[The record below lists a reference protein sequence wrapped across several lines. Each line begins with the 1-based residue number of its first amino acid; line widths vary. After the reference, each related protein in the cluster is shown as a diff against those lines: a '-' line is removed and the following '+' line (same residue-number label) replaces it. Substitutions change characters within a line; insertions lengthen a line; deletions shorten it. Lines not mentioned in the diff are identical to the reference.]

1 MLYKTMVRATCKKVP
16 LDPKKINESYVYVME
31 NAEDYYVENQ
41 EDKVKQEIEDN
52 ANKELIDVTPQE
64 IPSETL
70 NESQEISQPV
80 SEEENIDTTER
91 PSF

>member
-1 MLYKTMVRATCKKVP
+1 
-16 LDPKKINESYVYVME
+16 ME

-70 NESQEISQPV
+70 IESQEISQPV